1 MKNSTGENKTARVL
15 LAIPVYNE
23 ENYLDAVLDEVGK
36 YLKNVL
42 VVDDGSTDQ
51 SKMILARRKDVCV
64 VSHKKNCGYGR
75 SIIQAFNFAMGCGF
89 DWIITMD
96 CDLQHEPS
104 RIPNFLGAIA
114 EDDADIISGSRYLAD
129 SEQQDQP
136 PVDRRKINK
145 LITESINQKLKLN
158 LTDAFCGFKAC
169 RLKAI
174 EKLSLTE
181 LGYAMPLEFWVEVA
195 RHELRVR
202 EIPIQLIYNDPTR
215 HFGGDLDNEKTRLEH
230 YRQVF
235 ERSLVRAGVD

>member
-1 MKNSTGENKTARVL
+1 M
-15 LAIPVYNE
+15 AIPVYNE

>member
-1 MKNSTGENKTARVL
+1 M
-15 LAIPVYNE
+15 AIPVYNE
-23 ENYLDAVLDEVGK
+23 EKHLDAVLSEVGK

-51 SKMILARRKDVCV
+51 SRMILAQRKDVCV
-64 VSHKKNCGYGR
+64 VSHKKNCGYGQ
-75 SIIQAFNFAMGCGF
+75 SIVHAFSFAMGCGF

-104 RIPNFLGAIA
+104 RIPNFLEAIA
-114 EDDADIISGSRYLAD
+114 EDNADIISGSRYLAD

-136 PVDRRKINK
+136 PMDRRKINK

-169 RLKAI
+169 RLSAI

-195 RHELRVR
+195 RHDLRVR

-235 ERSLVRAGVD
+235 KRSLARAGMD